1 MAHSN
6 HRHTGNGLFVTR
18 RRFTQWMLFSG
29 LAVFSPQ
36 TVFSAL
42 SDRPMP
48 KRSLSLYSPNTRESL
63 DTVYWDH
70 GNYVPQAISDLN
82 HFMRDYRTGE
92 IKAVDTRLFDLLYSI
107 QKELKAKRPITI
119 ISAYRSPRTNAKLRK
134 RGKGAAPNSYH
145 MQAKAVDIRLRGYK
159 LSTLRRAAWRQ
170 KGGGVGYYPR
180 DRFVHIDVGP
190 LRCWSRS
197 TSIKKRS

>member
-6 HRHTGNGLFVTR
+6 HKYAGHGLHVTR
-18 RRFTQWMLFSG
+18 GRFTQWMLFSG
-29 LAVFSPQ
+29 LAILSPK

-42 SDRPMP
+42 GDQSMP

-63 DTVYWDH
+63 DTVYWAH
-70 GNYVPQAISDLN
+70 GNYVPQSISDLN

-92 IKAVDTRLFDLLYSI
+92 IKAVDTRLLDLIYSI
-107 QKELKAKRPITI
+107 QNELKAKKPMTI
-119 ISAYRSPRTNAKLRK
+119 ISAYRCPRTNAYLRK
-134 RGKGAAPNSYH
+134 CGKGAAAKSYH
-145 MQAKAVDIRLRGYK
+145 MQAKAVDIRLPGYK
-159 LSTLRRAAWRQ
+159 LSTLRHAAWRQ

-197 TSIKKRS
+197 ASNKKTS